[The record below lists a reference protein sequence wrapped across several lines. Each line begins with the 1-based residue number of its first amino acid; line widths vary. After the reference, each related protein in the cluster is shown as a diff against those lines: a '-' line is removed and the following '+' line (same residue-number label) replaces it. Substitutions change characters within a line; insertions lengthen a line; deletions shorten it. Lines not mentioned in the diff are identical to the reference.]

1 MHGFLVRQIRKH
13 VSPSSEEEE
22 ESDFWIQNAAK
33 KMDQARVKSLKISH
47 SNIRKID
54 NALVFVK
61 PWHTESFT
69 HGAIEKDEELSKRL
83 ARSIEG
89 NEPEF
94 KAWTNQQPLKILV
107 LSKLPKSKVARDKA
121 IHSIHHKEFDGV
133 LTFDQILSELL
144 DHVSINRNYQRSD
157 LLQVLR
163 ILKNYGLVRP
173 LQLELFSSNN
183 PKKRTKKA

>member
-1 MHGFLVRQIRKH
+1 MASVNDQIIREYFEMHGFLVRQIRKH

-121 IHSIHHKEFDGV
+121 IHSIHHKGFDGV

-163 ILKNYGLVRP
+163 ILKNYGL
-173 LQLELFSSNN
+173 
-183 PKKRTKKA
+183 